1 MNHRMVCALVAA
13 LGVATT
19 ALVAASAKPVT
30 KKEVLTAI
38 EVLEKDPFGD
48 RAATAA
54 RVVARF
60 GEESE
65 EVFLYLSDDTLPW
78 MSDDV
83 PPAQAEARALLMAVY
98 FAGNIKAQLE
108 RKRVEDDPYSGWL
121 LAIKTYREMRKR
133 QAQIRIPEIEELME
147 LERAGRLKA
156 HAETIQQK
164 QEEQSRRERMI

>member
-1 MNHRMVCALVAA
+1 MNRRLLYILVAA
-13 LGVATT
+13 LGVAAT
-19 ALVAASAKPVT
+19 AVTAAPARPVAKR
-30 KKEVLTAI
+30 EVLAAI

-54 RVVARF
+54 RTVTQF

-78 MSDDV
+78 MKEDA
-83 PPAQAEARALLMAVY
+83 PAGQVEARALLMAVY

-121 LAIKTYREMRKR
+121 LAIKAYREMRRR

-147 LERAGRLKA
+147 LERAGQLKA
-156 HAETIQQK
+156 HAESIRQK
-164 QEEQSRRERMI
+164 QEEQSRRERLI